1 MEKDGIYC
9 SKYIPA
15 LLKGITSKHHGKFYC
30 LYCLYLVILLPS
42 FFCNKKKKRECHK
55 KVCENK
61 DFCNI
66 FMPFKDTKILEFHQY
81 QKSHKASFIIYVD
94 FICLIE
100 KD

>member
-1 MEKDGIYC
+1 MVNFIVC
-9 SKYIPA
+9 IVC
-15 LLKGITSKHHGKFYC
+15 IWQFYC
-30 LYCLYLVILLPS
+30 LHS
-42 FFCNKKKKRECHK
+42 FATKKKRECHK